1 MLLIEQIFL
10 VGIDEKSK
18 KIFLNRED
26 FLFYGA
32 IMMDLL
38 LLDKIS
44 IEKDLDPDRKSTT
57 TSLKIKIL
65 NTDSTDNTVLDKMLN
80 FLEINSGKDTLTEIL
95 VQFTKRSN
103 FSDFRKV
110 IISKLE
116 SLGFIKY
123 LGKKRLQRRYQITEP
138 ALKAKILNEIDA
150 VLFDNQEPTK
160 ELLFLLSLLRIQYNI
175 RRLIPKKLIR
185 IAEERL
191 YNLLFN
197 ELIGL
202 VIQGVI
208 DDMNASFN
216 AKYYPSEE
224 RGSGRSTW
232 PRYLCCGSNSK
243 LDLNLRS

>member
-18 KIFLNRED
+18 KIFLNWED

-32 IMMDLL
+32 IMMDLV

-65 NTDSTDNTVLDKMLN
+65 NTDSTDNTILDKMLN

-103 FSDFRKV
+103 FSDFREV

-116 SLGFIKY
+116 ALGLIKY
-123 LGKKRLQRRYQITEP
+123 LGKKRLQRRYQINEP
-138 ALKAKILNEIDA
+138 ALKTKILNEIDA

-160 ELLFLLSLLRIQYNI
+160 ELLFLLSLLRIEYNI
-175 RRLIPKKLIR
+175 RKIIPKKLIR
-185 IAEERL
+185 IAEERM
-191 YNLLFN
+191 YDLLFN

-208 DDMNASFN
+208 DDMNASL
-216 AKYYPSEE
+216 E
-224 RGSGRSTW
+224 
-232 PRYLCCGSNSK
+232 
-243 LDLNLRS
+243 DD